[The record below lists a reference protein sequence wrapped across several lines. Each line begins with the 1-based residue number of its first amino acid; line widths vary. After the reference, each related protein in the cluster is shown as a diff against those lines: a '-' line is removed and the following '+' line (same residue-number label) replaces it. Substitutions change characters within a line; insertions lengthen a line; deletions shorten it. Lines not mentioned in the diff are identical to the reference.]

1 MRHRAQRHEEQTV
14 LRKMRQRVLGA
25 CWRQKWEEK
34 NCGSADGVL
43 VTAGDAH
50 RSGGAAAG
58 DNHSAAPLAHDTA
71 GMRGDSPLF
80 SCPTGLGAAMACHVW
95 RGGPMPAAGHGQL
108 GQAAH
113 GWRWAQATAHQ
124 VLSHSGSKKSL
135 TARSEGRRSGRRTT
149 RVLELYPRSYWS
161 PSNNYTGTGDPG
173 RSAVRA
179 HGCPAHPPAIRAACA
194 CLSLVLP
201 GAQAHAA
208 MQRRGGVEGGGPRTE
223 QRRNHT
229 SRQDRPPHR
238 IALARRGLSAPPSPC
253 RAALL
258 LR

>member
-1 MRHRAQRHEEQTV
+1 MAGGSDASGGSWPARTGGARVALGAGHRAPSSFS
-14 LRKMRQRVLGA
+14 LRQ
-25 CWRQKWEEK
+25 QKK
-34 NCGSADGVL
+34 PHSKVRRASV
-43 VTAGDAH
+43 
-50 RSGGAAAG
+50 AA
-58 DNHSAAPLAHDTA
+58 
-71 GMRGDSPLF
+71 
-80 SCPTGLGAAMACHVW
+80 
-95 RGGPMPAAGHGQL
+95 
-108 GQAAH
+108 
-113 GWRWAQATAHQ
+113 
-124 VLSHSGSKKSL
+124 
-135 TARSEGRRSGRRTT
+135 RTT
-149 RVLELYPRSYWS
+149 SVLELYPGSYWS

>member
-1 MRHRAQRHEEQTV
+1 MHIAAAEQLRVTTTQQLLSHTTRQECVAIRRSSPVPQAWELLWRATYGGGVRCQR
-14 LRKMRQRVLGA
+14 RVMA
-25 CWRQKWEEK
+25 SSDRRR
-34 NCGSADGVL
+34 
-43 VTAGDAH
+43 T
-50 RSGGAAAG
+50 GGAG
-58 DNHSAAPLAHDTA
+58 RRPPRTKFFLT
-71 GMRGDSPLF
+71 
-80 SCPTGLGAAMACHVW
+80 
-95 RGGPMPAAGHGQL
+95 
-108 GQAAH
+108 QAA
-113 GWRWAQATAHQ
+113 
-124 VLSHSGSKKSL
+124 KKASQQGP
-135 TARSEGRRSGRRTT
+135 RRRSGRRTT